1 MATLRGVTRIHVAER
16 GRVSG
21 AGIFEPCRAL
31 PAVTVSQQKRGLT
44 IMRAAAAVLPGVT
57 AAVAARKRTLAR
69 PAMPA
74 AWEASLRLVEEVGQ
88 LCQFLP
94 GDEVLALLKEVKNGK
109 HQTLPSPAAPKSQP
123 LYVPPKGHSRTFLY
137 DAEGEHTSGAPIV
150 ACGGWAD
157 ADDAERARLLQT
169 SLSVLKANGFV
180 VLERLLPADKLEVL
194 LQDFRKQRESLPEG
208 VTFSRMRA
216 QRDMTIPPFDKMWAQ
231 DDVICHPLIL
241 ALLARYLRNSTNMS
255 EEKASEMTFAHW
267 LGAGGDIEEFTSGQS
282 SAGFPELDLMVVVDT
297 PSGAPA
303 QTQHR
308 DTILPG
314 PCASLGVH
322 IPLTPMQAEP
332 LNGAIG
338 FFPGSHVLKGELS
351 GKKSEEL
358 VGASAPGSVILYD
371 SFTEHRGLE
380 NESSEPRA
388 ALFAWFRVPGVYT
401 GHTEENFGPEGL
413 RRADEFRRYLR
424 PRLRK
429 VATEQRQACPGA
441 SGPAAEEAWGFSQDS
456 ELVPWTRNWG
466 EERCCFRC
474 NCTALQGWPAPP
486 APGAG
491 GGRELRNEWYCSN
504 CWEEARA
511 LRGEGAAPEPW
522 PGSVAAPWD
531 QPDRVSEERLL
542 QLQAQGL
549 NISPGKGRHKLTIL
563 RERGYFLPVDPLN
576 SWLDRVSNDPQPS
589 GWKDAMKKALG
600 EVPRFDGF

>member
-1 MATLRGVTRIHVAER
+1 
-16 GRVSG
+16 
-21 AGIFEPCRAL
+21 
-31 PAVTVSQQKRGLT
+31 
-44 IMRAAAAVLPGVT
+44 MRAAAAVLPGVT
-57 AAVAARKRTLAR
+57 AAVAARKRALAR

-88 LCQFLP
+88 LCQVLP
-94 GDEVLALLKEVKNGK
+94 RDEVLALLKEVKNGK
-109 HQTLPSPAAPKSQP
+109 HQTLSSLATPKSQP

-137 DAEGEHTSGAPIV
+137 DAEGRHTGGAPIV

-194 LQDFRKQRESLPEG
+194 LKDFRKQRESLPEG

-282 SAGFPELDLMVVVDT
+282 SAGFPELDLLVVVAT

-380 NESSEPRA
+380 NESAEPRA

-413 RRADEFRRYLR
+413 RRADEFRRYVR

-429 VATEQRQACPGA
+429 VAAEQREACPGA
-441 SGPAAEEAWGFSQDS
+441 SGPAAEESWGFSQDA

-486 APGAG
+486 VPGAA
-491 GGRELRNEWYCSN
+491 GGRELRREWYCSN